1 MTNMKKIKRNYIV
14 KNVKDDVLQQTLNDF
29 AAEGWILQAVIN
41 YSQYNKLIGLT
52 ELIYQIVMYIETT
65 EIDDKKI

>member
-1 MTNMKKIKRNYIV
+1 MVSGN
-14 KNVKDDVLQQTLNDF
+14 VLQETLNGM

-65 EIDDKKI
+65 ETDDKKI